1 MAAGKLILS
10 GYINYNNVRN
20 FVSYL
25 GILTLLADVLKT
37 VFSISITVLVSLEV
51 LALLTKMK
59 LQVSNS
65 HI

>member
-20 FVSYL
+20 FISYL

-37 VFSISITVLVSLEV
+37 VFSITVLVLLEV

-59 LQVSNS
+59 FKVSNS